1 MTTISP
7 NRETLQ
13 DILDRLQKRPV
24 STERERAIRKVQR
37 QLDSLKR

>member
-1 MTTISP
+1 MTTKIANSQAL
-7 NRETLQ
+7 R
-13 DILDRLQKRPV
+13 DILNRLQKRPV